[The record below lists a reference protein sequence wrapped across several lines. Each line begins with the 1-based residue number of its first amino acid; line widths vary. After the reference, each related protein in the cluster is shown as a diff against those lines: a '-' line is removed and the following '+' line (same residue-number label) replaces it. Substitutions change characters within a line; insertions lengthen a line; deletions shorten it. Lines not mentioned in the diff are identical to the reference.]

1 MSMHAVAA
9 RLKPWGLSWLSE
21 KRGRG
26 KRTTKRRRHH
36 QFLRRKP
43 VRSHRNPGFHLPK
56 FLHLSRQCGPLRN
69 QERRGLRVRM
79 SLADGKRVLRHI
91 CPDPAPPHQ
100 AHLRHCPPP
109 PRFAT
114 EAPFLLDRMME
125 AMDPG
130 ARAMDNIHWM

>member
-1 MSMHAVAA
+1 MSMRVVAA
-9 RLKPWGLSWLSE
+9 RLKPWGLSWMSE

-56 FLHLSRQCGPLRN
+56 FLHLSNAARCETRNDVACACACPWLTGRGCCGISVPIPPL
-69 QERRGLRVRM
+69 
-79 SLADGKRVLRHI
+79 HI
-91 CPDPAPPHQ
+91 NRIYGIA
-100 AHLRHCPPP
+100 PP